1 MVTKTKESKKYE
13 KNLCNSNAIIEKL
26 CWNLPDW
33 QEAESRGRLG
43 CVSVSAA
50 CLCVRTG
57 RRRFAISER
66 ITQTKTCNL
75 CSAEVF
81 VMYPNGAYLYFNMS
95 RVTAAVYLALCARF
109 NL

>member
-1 MVTKTKESKKYE
+1 MLEPAQ
-13 KNLCNSNAIIEKL
+13 LA
-26 CWNLPDW
+26 PG
-33 QEAESRGRLG
+33 AERRERSG
-43 CVSVSAA
+43 CASASAA
-50 CLCVRTG
+50 RLFERTG